1 MLGKRMTK
9 IKKIALSVVCCCCML
24 CFMGAVRSVVRPSAE
39 AELSEIEI
47 LSEYSMGEE
56 IELPDAT
63 ISLDGETYQTVRT
76 LIMPDGTT
84 VASDK
89 AVLNQSGNYTILY
102 KALINGKAV
111 EKSVTFV
118 VLNNMFEIKGEK
130 STVTYGTNAYLPE
143 DVQGLNLSLAAGE
156 TFVYNHVIDV
166 TDLMKSDR
174 LIQFYVTPKEK
185 GTGEF
190 TSLCLKLTD
199 VYDNNNFVTV
209 KFNAP
214 LADIS
219 RLWRYLYTS
228 AAANG
233 QDFKGLDWDPN
244 TNRNT
249 MIVYKDEKY
258 DLFTN
263 QTKGLESRTSFTGE
277 IHDAYCPNGFIDNY
291 DYLSFD
297 YAERQL
303 YAKYGYGGRDM
314 IIDLD
319 EPLFYE
325 DNLWD
330 GFTSNKVILS
340 LYVEGLTASSAN
352 FFISDLYGADL
363 SQNAFKDDVAPDII
377 VDHAGYEMNALP
389 KAYVGK
395 SYKLFDVVAIDNLE
409 GAVDVS
415 TQVYYNYYS
424 GQRTQVA
431 LLDGAFIPKH
441 TGTYTIVY
449 TARDSIGNV
458 ARETLDVTCE
468 DAQTTMQIVLGN
480 RTLTTDVMM
489 ETTVA
494 RYGVTGA
501 NGNYAIEILARAK
514 DGAEEILVDP
524 QTRTFTP
531 MNAGTYEIVYTASD
545 YTHTVTNSY
554 EIVVNRPALP
564 VLEKSTD
571 LPKYMIKGATYGI
584 NTVKAHDYSS
594 ATTKTFDAEIY
605 IKEDGESAEIKY
617 TNAYQVNASSSVTVI
632 YKASNGNGTA
642 TAEYTVPVV
651 DVKYG
656 DVVNVA
662 IKDYF
667 QGVGF
672 VSELKT
678 DHAFYVRSYDGAVK
692 AQLDFINSVDVN
704 NFRWSFAIPDGY
716 WNFNSL
722 DLVLTSTTDA
732 SERLTVTFE
741 KAGTQLR
748 FFVNGYKGK
757 VFSFDYTLGETID
770 LVYNKIENLLMVN
783 GSYTYDLKTSRGVF
797 DGFTGNL
804 AEMNVAFNGV
814 NGDVAIGISRLLT
827 QSFFTGALDFN
838 MPAILERQEVSF
850 AGKINE
856 TITLFA
862 CDYFDLFDP
871 NLTVTFSAYGPDGE
885 TLTSVDGVL
894 LDNADPHKDHQIL
907 LDAYG
912 TYEVQYSA
920 KDFAG
925 NINKYSYVVT
935 VKDRI
940 APTVTLSD
948 SYTTT
953 CKKGD
958 TVTVASVTATDD
970 TGGEC
975 SYYTVVVKPGGVV
988 ETFDE
993 TFVADT
999 WGVYHVYYYVSD
1011 VEGNVTLLSY
1021 QVTAG

>member
-1 MLGKRMTK
+1 MILGKRMTK
-9 IKKIALSVVCCCCML
+9 IKKIVLSVVCCCCML
-24 CFMGAVRSVVRPSAE
+24 CFMGAVRSVCPSAE
-39 AELSEIEI
+39 AELSEIQI
-47 LSEYSMGEE
+47 QSEYSIGEE
-56 IELPDAT
+56 IEIPDAT
-63 ISLDGETYQTVRT
+63 ISVDGEAYQTVKT

-84 VASDK
+84 VALDK
-89 AVLNQSGNYTILY
+89 VVLKQSGNYTIQY

-111 EKSVTFV
+111 EKSVGFV

-130 STVTYGTNAYLPE
+130 STVTYGSNPYLPE
-143 DVQGLNLSLAAGE
+143 DVQGLNLTLTAGE

-190 TSLCLKLTD
+190 SSLCIKLTD

-209 KFNAP
+209 KFNAY
-214 LADIS
+214 LTEIG
-219 RLWRYLYTS
+219 RLWKYLYTS

-244 TNRNT
+244 TNRKT
-249 MIVYKDEKY
+249 MIVYNDEKY

-263 QTKGLESRTSFTGE
+263 NIKGLESRTSFTGE
-277 IHDAYCPNGFIDNY
+277 VHDAYCPNGFIDNY

-325 DNLWD
+325 DNLWE

-363 SQNAFKDDVAPDII
+363 SQNAFKDGVAPDII
-377 VDHAGYEMNALP
+377 VDCDEYETNALP

-395 SYKLFDVVAIDNLE
+395 SYNLFDATAIDNLE

-431 LLDGAFIPKH
+431 IIDGAFVPKYA
-441 TGTYTIVY
+441 GTYTIVY
-449 TARDSIGNV
+449 TASDGIGNIS
-458 ARETLDVTCE
+458 RKTLDVTCKNG
-468 DAQTTMQIVLGN
+468 QTEMQIVLGN
-480 RTLTTDVMM
+480 YALTTDVRT
-489 ETTVA
+489 ETAVA

-501 NGNYAIEILARAK
+501 NGNCTIEILARAK
-514 DGAEEILVDP
+514 DGTEEIVVDS

-531 MNAGTYEIVYTASD
+531 MHAGTYEIVYTASD
-545 YTHTVTNSY
+545 YTHTVTKSY
-554 EIVVNRPALP
+554 ELVVNRPALP
-564 VLEKSTD
+564 VIEKCTD

-594 ATTKTFDAEIY
+594 SATKAFDAEIY
-605 IKEDGESAEIKY
+605 IKEDDESDETKY
-617 TNAYQVNASSSVTVI
+617 ANAYQVNASSSVTVI

-642 TAEYTVPVV
+642 TAEYKIPVV

-656 DVVNVA
+656 DATNVE
-662 IKDYF
+662 IKNYF

-678 DHAFYVRSYDGAVK
+678 DHALYVKSYDGAVN

-704 NFRWSFAIPDGY
+704 NFRLSFAIPDGY
-716 WNFNSL
+716 WNFDSL
-722 DLVLTSTTDA
+722 NVVLKSVTDS
-732 SERLTVTFE
+732 SEQLTITFE
-741 KAGTQLR
+741 KVGAQLR
-748 FFVNGYKGK
+748 VFVNGYKGK

-770 LVYNKIENLLMVN
+770 LVYNKGENLLMVN

-804 AEMNVAFNGV
+804 AEMNVAFGGV
-814 NGDVAIGISRLLT
+814 DGDVAIGINRLLT
-827 QSFFTGALDFN
+827 QSFFVGSLDFN

-850 AGKINE
+850 VGKINE

-871 NLTVTFSAYGPDGE
+871 NLTISFSAYGPDGE
-885 TLTSVDGVL
+885 TLMSVDGVL
-894 LDNADPHKDHQIL
+894 LENADPHKDYQIL

-925 NINKYSYVVT
+925 NMNRYSYVVT

-958 TVTVASVTATDD
+958 KVTVASVTAMDD
-970 TGGEC
+970 TGTEC
-975 SYYTVVVKPGGVV
+975 SYYTIVVKPGGVV

-993 TFVADT
+993 TFVADA
-999 WGVYHVYYYVSD
+999 WGVYYVYYYVSD
-1011 VEGNVTLLSY
+1011 LEGNVTLLSY
-1021 QVTAG
+1021 QVTAK